1 MANDLSAIMPKILAR
16 GHMLLRKTL
25 LMPRLVNLDY
35 STEARM
41 PGDTIDVPL
50 PVSYSAS
57 DVTPAATPP
66 TPANTTPDKVQ
77 VPLTTWKYADFFMTD
92 ADVLKVD
99 KDAHFLPMQTEAA
112 IDALARQ
119 ANADIFSE
127 YKGVFGYVGTAG
139 TTPFASDISAAA
151 NTRKALNKQLCPKG
165 NRRFVLDHD
174 AEGNAIQL
182 APFRDA
188 SQSAD
193 GGVISEGEVGHKLGF
208 DWFNDDD
215 VPTHTAGTGA
225 SATTNTAGYAA
236 GVKTVTLASAGTGTI
251 LVGDIITFAGHAQ
264 TYTVTSGDADVSNGG
279 TISFY
284 PGLQVALAASAI
296 AITLKASHV
305 VNLAFH
311 REAFAFATRPLAD
324 SARFFT
330 GGSLVSALTDPKTG
344 ITLRLEVMRQW
355 MQTAWVFSILYGKKL
370 VRPELACRL
379 AG

>member
-1 MANDLSAIMPKILAR
+1 VANDLSAIMPKILAR

-25 LMPRLVNLDY
+25 VMPRLVNLDY
-35 STEARM
+35 NAEARM

-50 PVSYSAS
+50 PVSYTAV
-57 DVTPAATPP
+57 DVTPAGTPP
-66 TPANTTPDKVQ
+66 TPNQTTPEKVQ
-77 VPLTTWKYADFFMTD
+77 VVMDKHKHADCVLTDPDLMKI
-92 ADVLKVD
+92 D
-99 KDAHFLPMQTEAA
+99 KDKHFLPMQLEAA
-112 IDALARQ
+112 IDACGKIMST
-119 ANADIFSE
+119 DIWSE
-127 YKGVFGYVGTAG
+127 YKGVFGYAGTAG
-139 TTPFASDISAAA
+139 TTPFASAITQATDV
-151 NTRKALNKQLCPKG
+151 RKGLNKQLCPKG
-165 NRRFVLDHD
+165 TRRFVLDHD
-174 AEGNAIQL
+174 AEANALNL

-188 SQSAD
+188 SQSGD
-193 GGVISEGEVGHKLGF
+193 GTVITEGEIGRKLGF
-208 DWFNDDD
+208 DWYSDDD

-251 LVGDIITFAGHAQ
+251 LVGDIITFAGHSQ
-264 TYTVTSGDADVSNGG
+264 TYAVTAGDADVSNGG

-311 REAFAFATRPLAD
+311 RDAFALATRPIAD
-324 SARFFT
+324 AVSFFT
-330 GGSLVSALTDPKTG
+330 GGSTISSVTDPKTSV
-344 ITLRLEVMRQW
+344 TLRLEVMRQYK
-355 MQTAWVFSILYGKKL
+355 QTVWDVDLMYGKKL